1 MQKVLLE
8 EFPDANLDIL
18 IVWLKMYDAD
28 SIEIVQEAARL
39 FSQDERV
46 TQFYDPAKACGR
58 EVAESLGATPS
69 QVAWDVYLFYEAQDE
84 WGEHLPQPLDW
95 AHQLSG
101 SSWAEADRLF
111 QGDQL
116 IRRLREIMLSL
127 FQNGEGI

>member
-1 MQKVLLE
+1 
-8 EFPDANLDIL
+8 
-18 IVWLKMYDAD
+18 MYDAD
-28 SIEIVQEAARL
+28 SLEVVQEAAKF
-39 FSQDERV
+39 FSQDSRV
-46 TQFYDPAKACGR
+46 SQFYDPAKTCGLK
-58 EVAESLGATPS
+58 VAEGFGAKS
-69 QVAWDVYLFYEAQDE
+69 GEVAWDVYLFYEAQDE